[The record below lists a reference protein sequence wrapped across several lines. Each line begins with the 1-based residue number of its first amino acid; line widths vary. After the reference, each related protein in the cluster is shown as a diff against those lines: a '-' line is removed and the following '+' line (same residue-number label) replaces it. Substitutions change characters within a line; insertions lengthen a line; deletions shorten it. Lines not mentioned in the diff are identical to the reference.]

1 MGRNN
6 VKTVRN
12 ALFVAAALLAA
23 PAFGQGKTAADQP
36 ADYNMQIL
44 REKLQG
50 DKKLL
55 VATNMDLTDAEAK
68 AFWPVY
74 DEYQKELQKINERLA
89 TTITAYA
96 REFKAKTLTDARA
109 KQLIDEAVAVEDAE
123 VRLKHAILPKLAK
136 ALPGR
141 KVARYMQ
148 IESKIRAVI
157 KYEIAAEVPLAQ

>member
-1 MGRNN
+1 
-6 VKTVRN
+6 VKTIRKV
-12 ALFVAAALLAA
+12 LFIAAALLAA
-23 PAFGQGKTAADQP
+23 PAFGQGKPAADKP

-55 VATNMDLTDAEAK
+55 VAANMDLTEAEAK
-68 AFWPVY
+68 SFWPIY
-74 DEYQKELQKINERLA
+74 DEYQKELQKINEQMA

-96 REFKAKTLTDARA
+96 REYKAKTLTDARA
-109 KQLIDEAVAVEDAE
+109 KQLIEEAVGVEDAE
-123 VRLKHAILPKLAK
+123 VKLKHAILPKLAK

-148 IESKIRAVI
+148 IENKIRAVI
-157 KYEIAAEVPLAQ
+157 KYEIAAEVPLVQ